1 MKTQLLSLLIAAAC
15 FAPGGVARAFVY
27 ETSAE
32 FQADGDFDG
41 DGRPDLVIADK
52 ATGVYRL
59 GYQLSETNYTWVAA
73 RASGVKPLT
82 GFNLGKLI
90 TLTNDALVFTGV
102 EANRINILD
111 ASSSS
116 SAGLPASV
124 FIPSLGPNMVGAI
137 DIGGSGPTPHDDL
150 YVCSIYNGDSNP
162 RETLVRNN
170 GSTRTVLADN
180 PLFPVTAWL
189 ERANKVTMK
198 TNLPPRLGVFIRKIS
213 PATDEF
219 RVCDFASGSASV
231 TFGLG
236 GMLGSPTPSEYV
248 FAQFA
253 TTNSLTQFLF
263 YHPSND
269 FFLRYQVVESPPGS
283 TNFSLP
289 SGSSF
294 AFPQTIDRIFV
305 LPATNGAKLLILFAA
320 GASAG
325 VYDFDGVTAPTPV
338 QTFTADPG
346 EHFTGAG
353 VMGKSG
359 FMAYSAPLGQNT
371 TSKFKQWNWNGTG
384 YTASASGNLPGVS
397 QFTASGN
404 VLQFQYE
411 PFITN
416 QPVLLRINNA
426 GDWSSKP
433 ALGASLL
440 VQSETF
446 AGPTQGLVNPVPVS
460 IGAVHPLAH
469 FGLANQYSNAISLF
483 SFTPPQGDKV
493 SEVSISPAP
502 GKYPTA
508 ITVKFTVSDTSH
520 SVYYRIG
527 KGSWSQFTNQPIRLF
542 ADSTVQYYGRVPAG
556 AAQSAIQSASYTFT
570 TSSTPLD
577 SDNDGVPDFVE
588 AALGLDPNGGSDSD
602 GDGYSDLEELLHV
615 TNPLAT
621 NSVPTNWPHLDDQAV
636 FDLTVKPL
644 PWDGFS
650 NRVTLCA
657 TGVTLSAYTMQ
668 GGYLGAS
675 ITTNPPQPFARLTN
689 IAVNPLDR
697 VFAHTTPQ
705 HYSLLTTNPN
715 TIVGREMIGLL
726 SMPSLEPF
734 SVPFTYVGTNPPV
747 EATNWIIAASNAWLT
762 LKRAVLSNDLTFDDS
777 LAALLFE
784 RKIALLLGDRTNT
797 WFTNMTLFPWRPS
810 DSTRTNPP
818 QSLLLSLETNLDS
831 THPGFRLQTVLATI
845 TNSITVL
852 TNPDVPRLLAVAQ
865 DIYRI
870 NSRYNND
877 YPATFASPIDE
888 LRYFIWFGTLDSNYL
903 AWATTSNH
911 LASASNAV
919 AAILAAVSPRPTT
932 NLTLLVRADTFG
944 PTCRILDQPGTNAPY
959 ALLNPSGLPFT
970 FPQNFLLPP
979 GSEVPVYGYTDVTN
993 NPCPYPAIEVLAI
1006 ALADIPEV
1014 TDPDSDANLLV
1025 DSWERKF
1032 FGRIG
1037 VDPYADD
1044 DGDGY
1049 TNLQEYLGGSD
1060 PSDRFSVPAETSYRV
1075 SGQVAMEGYV
1085 GIGGDGV
1092 GSRIVTFKATDNA
1105 GTVLSQWNLFL
1116 NFTGGVAS
1124 YACNGVPATTTHISA
1139 KTAWSLRKR
1148 QAVSFTAGE
1157 ATANFTGARQLPA
1170 GDIDASNVVDLD
1182 DYFLL
1187 ASFWFTTDPAS
1198 DLNGNGLVYLDDYYL
1213 MAGRWY
1219 QVGDPE

>member
-32 FQADGDFDG
+32 FQADGDFDA

-59 GYQLSETNYTWVAA
+59 GYQLSETNYTWGAA

-82 GFNLGKLI
+82 GFNVGRLI

-111 ASSSS
+111 VADYST
-116 SAGLPASV
+116 AGLPASV
-124 FIPSLGPNMVGAI
+124 FIPSLGPNMAGAI
-137 DIGGSGPTPHDDL
+137 DIGGPGPTLHDDL
-150 YVCSIYNGDSNP
+150 YVCSILNGGSNP
-162 RETLVRNN
+162 RETLIRND
-170 GSTRTVLADN
+170 GSTRTNLADN
-180 PLFPVTAWL
+180 PLAPITSWL
-189 ERANKVTMK
+189 ERANKVTVK
-198 TNLPPRLGVFIRKIS
+198 TNLPPRLGVFKRKIGPS
-213 PATDEF
+213 VEQF
-219 RVCDFASGSASV
+219 RIYDFAGGSASL
-231 TFGLG
+231 TCGLG
-236 GMLGSPTPSEYV
+236 MLDTPIPAEYV

-263 YHPSND
+263 YHPSDN
-269 FFLRYQVVESPPGS
+269 FFLRYQVVESPPGT
-283 TNFSLP
+283 TNFSLLL
-289 SGSSF
+289 GNDF
-294 AFPQTIDRIFV
+294 HLPQPIDRIFV
-305 LPATNGAKLLILFAA
+305 LPTTNGAKLLVIFA
-320 GASAG
+320 GGDSAG

-338 QTFTADPG
+338 QTFTPDPG

-353 VMGKSG
+353 VMGKNG

-384 YTASASGNLPGVS
+384 YTAGASGSLPSVS

-411 PFITN
+411 PFVTN
-416 QPVLLRINNA
+416 LPVLLRINNA

-440 VQSETF
+440 VQTETF

-460 IGAVHPLAH
+460 VGVKHPLAN

-493 SEVSISPAP
+493 SEVTISPAP

-508 ITVKFTVSDTSH
+508 ITVKFTASDTNH
-520 SVYYRIG
+520 LIYYRIG
-527 KGSWSQFTNQPIRLF
+527 TGSWSQFTNQPIRLF

-556 AAQSAIQSASYTFT
+556 TAQSAIQSASYTFT
-570 TSSTPLD
+570 TSAATLD
-577 SDNDGVPDFVE
+577 SDNDGVPDYVE
-588 AALGLDPNGGSDSD
+588 TALGLDPNGGGDSD
-602 GDGYSDLEELLHV
+602 GDGYSDLEELLHG

-636 FDLTVKPL
+636 FDLVVKPL

-650 NRVTLCA
+650 NRLTLCA
-657 TGVTLSAYTMQ
+657 TGVTLSAYTLQ
-668 GGYLGAS
+668 GGYLGSS
-675 ITTNPPQPFARLTN
+675 ITTNPPQPLAHLTN
-689 IAVNPLDR
+689 IVVNPLDR
-697 VFAHTTPQ
+697 VLAHTTPQ
-705 HYSLLTTNPN
+705 HYSLLTTNTN

-726 SMPSLEPF
+726 SVPSLEPF
-734 SVPFTYVGTNPPV
+734 TVPFTYVGTNPPV
-747 EATNWIIAASNAWLT
+747 EATNWVLAASNAWLT
-762 LKRAVLSNDLTFDDS
+762 LNRAVLTNTLTFDDS

-784 RKIALLLGDRTNT
+784 RKIALILGDRTNT
-797 WFTNMTLFPWRPS
+797 WFTNMTLFPWRTA
-810 DSTRTNPP
+810 DITRTNPS
-818 QSLLLSLETNLDS
+818 QALLLSLETNLDA
-831 THPGFRLQTVLATI
+831 THPGYKLQTVLATI
-845 TNSITVL
+845 SNLVAAPPTMDITNLRS
-852 TNPDVPRLLAVAQ
+852 VAQ
-865 DIYRI
+865 EIYRI
-870 NSRYNND
+870 NSRFNND

-888 LRYFIWFGTLDSNYL
+888 LRYFIWNGTFDTNYL
-903 AWATTSNH
+903 AFTGTITNRFV
-911 LASASNAV
+911 SASNAIV
-919 AAILAAVSPRPTT
+919 TILASIPPRPTT

-944 PTCRILDQPGTNAPY
+944 PTCRILDQLGTNAPY
-959 ALLNPSGLPFT
+959 VLLNSSGLPFT
-970 FPQNFLLPP
+970 FPQNFQLPP

-993 NPCPYPAIEVLAI
+993 ASCAYPAIEVIAI

-1014 TDPDSDANLLV
+1014 TDPDSDANSLV

-1037 VDPYADD
+1037 VDPYGDA

-1060 PSDRFSVPAETSYRV
+1060 PTDPFSLPAGVPVYRV

-1085 GIGGDGV
+1085 GAGGGT
-1092 GSRIVTFKATDNA
+1092 GSRTVTFKATDSSGA
-1105 GTVLSQWNLFL
+1105 VLTQWSFPLA
-1116 NFTGGVAS
+1116 FTGGIAS
-1124 YACNGVPATTTHISA
+1124 YICNGVPTNTANFSA

-1157 ATANFTGARQLPA
+1157 ATANFTGASQLPA

-1187 ASFWFTTDPAS
+1187 SSFWLTADPAS
-1198 DLNGNGLVYLDDYYL
+1198 DLNGNGLVGLDDYYL
-1213 MAGRWY
+1213 LAARWY
-1219 QVGDPE
+1219 QAGDPE